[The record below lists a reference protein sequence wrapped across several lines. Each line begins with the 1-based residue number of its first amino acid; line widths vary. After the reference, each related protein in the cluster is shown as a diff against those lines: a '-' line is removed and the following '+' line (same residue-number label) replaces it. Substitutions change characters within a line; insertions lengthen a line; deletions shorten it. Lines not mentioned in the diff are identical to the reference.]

1 MKGIE
6 FFCNTRNVS
15 SDLRRV
21 KRRSKDLSAE
31 KILHDLRQEIPL
43 QPRYHN
49 HQLRELKG
57 AYELHTLTRLALVHR
72 REANA
77 LVLMRTCSHSDLW

>member
-6 FFCNTRNVS
+6 FFLQYTKRQ
-15 SDLRRV
+15 DLRRV
-21 KRRSKDLSAE
+21 KRRSKDLTKLE

-49 HQLRELKG
+49 HQLRHELKG
-57 AYELHTLTRLALVHR
+57 AYEFAH
-72 REANA
+72 
-77 LVLMRTCSHSDLW
+77 

>member
-6 FFCNTRNVS
+6 FFCNTRNAV
-15 SDLRRV
+15 
-21 KRRSKDLSAE
+21 RSPPSKTAIRSQLE
-31 KILHDLRQEIPL
+31 KILHDLRRDSTAATLPQSSAAPT
-43 QPRYHN
+43 
-49 HQLRELKG
+49 LKG
-57 AYELHTLTRLALVHR
+57 AYECTLTRLALVHR